1 MLDHKRALLMLDY
14 CFFLDQTDIWLG
26 AVQVLRAR
34 LTPSERAALAYV
46 SQMSQDAPNAA
57 LTAQAIG
64 GHPGTP
70 LSPFMSA
77 MDEAAFWADIADLT
91 YIKAVVLA
99 SYNRMPSQD
108 QAAFLD
114 YVHGKKAA

>member
-1 MLDHKRALLMLDY
+1 
-14 CFFLDQTDIWLG
+14 
-26 AVQVLRAR
+26 
-34 LTPSERAALAYV
+34 
-46 SQMSQDAPNAA
+46 
-57 LTAQAIG
+57 
-64 GHPGTP
+64 
-70 LSPFMSA
+70 MSA